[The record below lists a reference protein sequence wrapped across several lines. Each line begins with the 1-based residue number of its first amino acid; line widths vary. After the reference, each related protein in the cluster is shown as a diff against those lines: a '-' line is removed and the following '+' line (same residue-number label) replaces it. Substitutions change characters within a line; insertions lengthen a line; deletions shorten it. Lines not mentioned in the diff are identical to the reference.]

1 MPEPAIPQQLLGS
14 TLSANIGE
22 PLAARTKDPL
32 WFLARQWQSG
42 EFEAE
47 NGGRL
52 AYVSASSRE
61 HEFEALTIGTMQTPV
76 NLDDPLEA
84 LIERESA
91 NGDAPAWRAAALEYA
106 FAVDTASHRFTGRDY
121 HGRALDWY
129 HLEVTMRQDPVAAAV
144 VTRQIV
150 PTQVHVPGAPH
161 PRWWRFEDGN
171 AYFDAPSDPEPN
183 VLSLL
188 LPEFAYLDINNWFV
202 VPLHARA
209 GTVREITALQV
220 VDSFGV
226 VTTLRAADQATRA
239 FRLFAVDTIEGASA
253 AQWGG
258 EFLLLPNVAIDIVHN
273 DDIEDIRFLRD
284 ENANLVWAVESR
296 YRAIDGSAVING
308 DGVPLPQ
315 ESPSAGDNLDQFRL
329 MSPLPEYWIPYVP
342 QQLSANA
349 AVSGEIQLRRART
362 NPQATA
368 TEPQYRSKIV
378 SESVTLLEEEIPRSG
393 LRVRRISRFA
403 RGSDGTAHF
412 WTGRLKE
419 AGQRPTQPG
428 LRFDFVDEK

>member
-1 MPEPAIPQQLLGS
+1 MPEPAIPQQLFGS
-14 TLSANIGE
+14 TLSANIGDS
-22 PLAARTKDPL
+22 LAARTKDPL

-61 HEFEALTIGTMQTPV
+61 HAFETLTVGNVQTPI

-84 LIERESA
+84 LIEREHAS
-91 NGDAPAWRAAALEYA
+91 GDAPAWQAVALEYA
-106 FAVDTASHRFTGRDY
+106 FAVDTASHHFTGRDY

-129 HLEVTMRQDPVAAAV
+129 YLEATTRRDVVAEA

-161 PRWWRFEDGN
+161 PRWWRFEDGS
-171 AYFDAPSDPEPN
+171 AHFDTPSDPEPN

-202 VPLHARA
+202 MPLHARA
-209 GTVREITALQV
+209 GTVREITAVRV

-226 VTTLRAADQATRA
+226 VTTLRAADQSTRD
-239 FRLFAVDTIEGASA
+239 FRLFAVDTIEGAPA
-253 AQWGG
+253 AHWGG

-273 DDIEDIRFLRD
+273 HDVEDIRFIRD
-284 ENANLVWAVESR
+284 EDANLVWAVESR
-296 YRAIDGSAVING
+296 YRAADGSAVING

-329 MSPLPEYWIPYVP
+329 MSALPEHWIPYVP
-342 QQLSANA
+342 AQLAANG
-349 AVSGEIQLRRART
+349 AVSGEIHLRRART

-403 RGSDGTAHF
+403 RGSDGLAHF

-419 AGQRPTQPG
+419 SGQRPQQPG

>member
-1 MPEPAIPQQLLGS
+1 MAESAIPQQLFGS

-61 HEFEALTIGTMQTPV
+61 HAFEALTIDTVQTPI

-106 FAVDTASHRFTGRDY
+106 FALDTASHSFTGRDY

-129 HLEVTMRQDPVAAAV
+129 HLEVTKRQDGAAAA

-188 LPEFAYLDINNWFV
+188 LPEFAYLDVNNWFV
-202 VPLHARA
+202 MPLHARA

-220 VDSFGV
+220 VDSFGA
-226 VTTLRAADQATRA
+226 VTTLSAADQTTRA

-284 ENANLVWAVESR
+284 EDANLVWAVESR
-296 YRAIDGSAVING
+296 YRATDGSAVING
-308 DGVPLPQ
+308 DGVPLPHA
-315 ESPSAGDNLDQFRL
+315 SPAAGDNLDQFRL
-329 MSPLPEYWIPYVP
+329 TSPLPQYWIPYVP

-419 AGQRPTQPG
+419 SGLRPQQPG